1 MAERECTSAAPL
13 VSAIIPARDAERYLA
28 RAIDSALAQTYASLE
43 VIVVDDGSVDTTYEV
58 AACYGERL
66 RLIRLPRPVGPGA
79 ARNVGIE
86 AARGTYVAFLDA
98 DDEWLPEKTAR
109 QVALIESAADLTFVF
124 CGAVFISEASNAPM
138 LVNQNRAPVSGPDA
152 WKVLLA
158 YPFVSTP
165 TVLARREA
173 VLRVG
178 LFDPALPI
186 AEDQDLWIRLARLGQ
201 IGYVEEVMARVHDTP
216 GSLAKRLAHE
226 GVVRALE
233 VVDRH
238 VKAAAGELTAAEIRE
253 IYAERSAS
261 LGRNAYEAGE
271 TMLGMRL
278 LLRSIHLGRPTLPV
292 LAYLLSA
299 SPLGRMATHRLRAGR
314 APAHSGDAS
323 AAARR
328 SASNR

>member
-1 MAERECTSAAPL
+1 MESAVEIAPL
-13 VSAIIPARDAERYLA
+13 VSAIIPARDAEPHLA
-28 RAIDSALAQTYASLE
+28 RAIDSALAQTYVPLE
-43 VIVVDDGSVDTTYEV
+43 VIVIDDGSRDATHQI
-58 AACYGERL
+58 ASRYGDRL
-66 RLIRLPRPVGPGA
+66 RLIRLPRPLGPGG

-86 AARGTYVAFLDA
+86 AARGPYVAFLDA

-109 QVALIESAADLTFVF
+109 QVAVIQSAPGMTFVF
-124 CGAVFISEASNAPM
+124 CGAAFISGAPDAPM
-138 LVNQNRAPVSGPDA
+138 LVNQNRAPVSGSDA

-173 VLRVG
+173 VLRAG

-186 AEDQDLWIRLARLGQ
+186 AEDQDLWIRLARLGR
-201 IGYVEEVMARVHDTP
+201 IGYVEEVMTRVHDTP
-216 GSLAKRLAHE
+216 GSLSKRRANE
-226 GVVRALE
+226 GVVYALE
-233 VVDRH
+233 MIDRH
-238 VKAAAGELTAAEIRE
+238 IKAAAGELTAAEIRE

-271 TMLGMRL
+271 TILGMRL
-278 LLRSIHLGRPTLPV
+278 LLDSIRLGRPALPV

-299 SPLGRMATHRLRAGR
+299 SPLGRLAKYYLGAGHT
-314 APAHSGDAS
+314 PARRGDAS
-323 AAARR
+323 AATRR

>member
-1 MAERECTSAAPL
+1 MPL
-13 VSAIIPARDAERYLA
+13 VSAIIPARDAELHLS
-28 RAIDSALAQTYASLE
+28 RAVESALAQTYAPLE
-43 VIVVDDGSVDTTYEV
+43 VIVIDDGSRDTTYEL
-58 AACYGERL
+58 AARYGERL
-66 RLIRLPRPVGPGA
+66 HLIRLPRPLGPAG

-86 AARGTYVAFLDA
+86 AASGTYVAFLDA
-98 DDEWLPEKTAR
+98 DDEWLPDKTAR
-109 QVALIESAADLTFVF
+109 QVAVIESAADMTFVSCRAAF
-124 CGAVFISEASNAPM
+124 VSEAPGAPM
-138 LVNQNRAPVSGPDA
+138 LVNQSRTPVKGYDA

-165 TVLARREA
+165 TVLARRDA
-173 VLRVG
+173 VLRAG
-178 LFDPALPI
+178 LFNPALPT

-201 IGYVEEVMARVHDTP
+201 IGYVEDVLARVHDTP
-216 GSLAKRLAHE
+216 GSLTKRRAPE
-226 GVVRALE
+226 GVVHALE
-233 VVDRH
+233 MIDRH

-253 IYAERSAS
+253 IYAERSTS

-278 LLRSIHLGRPTLPV
+278 LLRSIRLGRPALPV

-299 SPLGRMATHRLRAGR
+299 SPLGRMAKHYLRPGR
-314 APAHSGDAS
+314 TPAHSGEAS